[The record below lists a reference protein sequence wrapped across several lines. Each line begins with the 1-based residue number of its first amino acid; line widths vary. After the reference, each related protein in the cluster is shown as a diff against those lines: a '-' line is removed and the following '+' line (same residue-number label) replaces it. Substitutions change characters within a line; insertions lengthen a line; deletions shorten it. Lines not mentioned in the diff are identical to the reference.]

1 MSSSQSGTM
10 KLSDYTPSAFS
21 ISDLYLEFDL
31 QDKET
36 RVTAVSQIRKLDNSC
51 TDLDLD
57 GKQLTLKAVWVN
69 GIETTVTHTEQG
81 IRLTDVPDQFEL
93 KIETLIDPVNN
104 HALEGLYK
112 SGGAFCTQCEAQGFR
127 RITYFLDRPDV
138 MAKYRVK
145 LIADKQ
151 ANPYLLANGN
161 LIDKGEAEQ
170 GRHWALWEDPF
181 PKPCYLFAL
190 VAGDFDKLDDTFT
203 TCSGKQVKL
212 QLFVDKGNVS
222 RGRHALDSLKK
233 AMAWDEQ
240 KYGLEYDLDIYMVV
254 AVDFFN
260 MGAMENK
267 GLNIFN
273 SKYVLADAASA
284 TDQDYFNI
292 ESVIAHEYF
301 HNWTGNRI
309 TCRDWFQLSLKEGL
323 TVFRD
328 QQFSADMASAA
339 IVRINQVK
347 IMREHQFAED
357 SGPMAHPIR
366 PSEVMEMNNFYSVT
380 VYDKG
385 AEVIRMLHTLLGE
398 SGFRRGM
405 DCYIERHDGQAVT
418 CDDFV
423 QAMEDANQKDLSLF
437 RRWYSQSGT
446 PVISVNCQWHQ
457 SQQQLRLELTQNTA
471 PTADQSIKQPL
482 HIPVGIEIVTL
493 SGGEPKIS
501 EVLSLTEQ
509 KQTYV
514 FENIPSPSTVAVLTG
529 FSAPAKLNYQ
539 PAEAELMAVI
549 LHASDAVTRWDAS
562 QQLISEAIF
571 KFSQRDNEKE
581 LPESLKR
588 LFQGLLGQAHTEP
601 ALIAEMLE
609 LPSFE
614 TLSQQQE
621 KIDLDALL
629 KARKQLKALLAV
641 NFAEHWRALFEKL
654 SNSAYSYEQTQVE
667 RRRLSG
673 VCLSYLA
680 CLDSDE
686 SLELLQQAYEK
697 SDNMTDTLAVL
708 KACQAENLPL
718 FDSLMQDFEQK
729 WHDDSLVMDKWFALH
744 AGRQHPQS
752 LSNLQLLMAH
762 SRYSINN
769 PNRVRSVMGTFA
781 FYNTEGFHRRDGSG
795 YKFLTDYLLEL
806 DSVNPQVAARLI
818 TPMIQYAKLDE
829 HRQHQIRLQLLR
841 LFEHKTLS
849 RDLYEKVQ
857 KAL

>member
-1 MSSSQSGTM
+1 MSSNQSRAM
-10 KLSDYTPSAFS
+10 KLADYQAPGFSVSD
-21 ISDLYLEFDL
+21 IYLEFDL
-31 QDKET
+31 QDEQT
-36 RVTAVSQIRKLDNSC
+36 RVTAISQVQRVDSAIR
-51 TDLDLD
+51 DLELD
-57 GKQLTLKAVWVN
+57 GKKLILEGLWIN
-69 GIETTVTHTEQG
+69 GTQTEVSLTEQG
-81 IRLTDVPDQFEL
+81 IRLTEVPDQFEL
-93 KIETLIDPVNN
+93 RIETLIDPVNN

-138 MAKYRVK
+138 MARYRVK
-145 LIADKQ
+145 VIADKQ
-151 ANPYLLANGN
+151 DCPYLLANGN
-161 LIDKGEAEQ
+161 LIDSGDAEQ

-190 VAGDFDKLDDTFT
+190 VAGDFDKLEDQFT
-203 TCSGKQVKL
+203 THSGRQVEL

-222 RGRHALDSLKK
+222 RGQHALDSLKK

-240 KYGLEYDLDIYMVV
+240 KYGLEYDLDIYMIV

-301 HNWTGNRI
+301 HNWTGNRV

-339 IVRINQVK
+339 IVRINQVRV
-347 IMREHQFAED
+347 MREHQFAED

-366 PSEVMEMNNFYSVT
+366 PAEVMEMNNFYSVT

-398 SGFRRGM
+398 QGFRKGM
-405 DCYIERHDGQAVT
+405 DCYISRHDGQAVT

-423 QAMEDANQKDLSLF
+423 QAMEDANQRDLSLF
-437 RRWYSQSGT
+437 RGWYSQSGT
-446 PVISVNCQWHQ
+446 PVISVDCEWDE
-457 SQQQLRLELTQNTA
+457 STQQLRLDLTQKTP
-471 PTADQSIKQPL
+471 PTADQAEKQPL
-482 HIPVGIEIVTL
+482 HIPVAIEVVPV
-493 SGGEPKIS
+493 SGQGEGRS
-501 EVLSLTEQ
+501 EVLSLTGQ
-509 KQTYV
+509 QQRFT
-514 FENIPSPSTVAVLTG
+514 FENISAEPAVALLTG
-529 FSAPAKLNYQ
+529 FSAPVKVDYQ
-539 PAEAELMAVI
+539 STPGHQLAVI
-549 LHASDAVTRWDAS
+549 LYASDPVARWDAC
-562 QQLISEAIF
+562 QQLVSDAIF
-571 KFSQRDNEKE
+571 TIAQNDARTVPDFPIE
-581 LPESLKR
+581 L
-588 LFQGLLGQAHTEP
+588 FAGLLEQAQTEP

-614 TLSQQQE
+614 TLAQQRDR
-621 KIDLDALL
+621 IDVDALL
-629 KARKQLKALLAV
+629 GARKQLKTLLAEK
-641 NFAEHWRALFEKL
+641 FSAQWQRLFIQL
-654 SNSAYSYEQTQVE
+654 SNPQYDYQQQQVE

-680 CLDSDE
+680 CTEASLDI
-686 SLELLQQAYEK
+686 LRQAYK
-697 SDNMTDTLAVL
+697 HSDNMTDTLAVL

-718 FDSLMQDFEQK
+718 FDELMQDFEQR
-729 WHDDSLVMDKWFALH
+729 WHDDPLVMDKWFALH
-744 AGRQHPQS
+744 AGRQHPGC
-752 LSNLQLLMAH
+752 LSTLQLLMSH
-762 SRYSINN
+762 GRYSINN

-795 YKFLTDYLLEL
+795 YRFLTDYLLEL
-806 DSVNPQVAARLI
+806 DAVNPQVAARLI

-829 HRQHQIRLQLLR
+829 NRQQKIRLQLLR
-841 LFEHKTLS
+841 LFEHKSLS

>member
-1 MSSSQSGTM
+1 MSSNPSNAM
-10 KLSDYTPSAFS
+10 KLADYKAPGFRVSD
-21 ISDLYLEFDL
+21 IYLEFDL
-31 QDKET
+31 QDKQT
-36 RVTAVSQIRKLDNSC
+36 RVTAISQVQRVDRGVLELELDGEKLVLTGLWINGKRTEVSQ
-51 TDLDLD
+51 
-57 GKQLTLKAVWVN
+57 
-69 GIETTVTHTEQG
+69 TEQG
-81 IRLTDVPDQFEL
+81 IRLTEVPDQFEL
-93 KIETLIDPVNN
+93 KIETLIEPVNN
-104 HALEGLYK
+104 QALEGLYK

-138 MAKYRVK
+138 MARYRVK
-145 LIADKQ
+145 VIADKQ
-151 ANPYLLANGN
+151 DCPYLLANGN
-161 LIDKGEAEQ
+161 LIDSGDAGQ

-190 VAGDFDKLDDTFT
+190 VAGDFDKLEDQFITH
-203 TCSGKQVKL
+203 SGRQVKL
-212 QLFVDKGNVS
+212 QLFVDKGNVG
-222 RGRHALDSLKK
+222 RGQHALHSLKK

-240 KYGLEYDLDIYMVV
+240 KYGLEYDLDIYMIV

-301 HNWTGNRI
+301 HNWTGNRV

-339 IVRINQVK
+339 IVRINQVRV
-347 IMREHQFAED
+347 MREHQFAED

-366 PSEVMEMNNFYSVT
+366 PAEVMEMNNFYSVT

-398 SGFRRGM
+398 QGFRKGM
-405 DCYIERHDGQAVT
+405 DCYIRRHDGQAVT

-423 QAMEDANQKDLSLF
+423 QAMEDANQQDLSLF

-446 PVISVNCQWHQ
+446 PVISADCEWHEAA
-457 SQQQLRLELTQNTA
+457 QQLRLNLTQKTP
-471 PTADQSIKQPL
+471 PTADQTEKQPL
-482 HIPVGIEIVTL
+482 HIPVAIEIVPV
-493 SGGEPKIS
+493 SGQGAGRS
-501 EVLSLTEQ
+501 EVLSLTGEQ
-509 KQTYV
+509 QS
-514 FENIPSPSTVAVLTG
+514 FIFDNISAEPAVALLTG
-529 FSAPAKLNYQ
+529 FSAPVKVDYQ
-539 PAEAELMAVI
+539 PTPGHQLAVI
-549 LHASDAVTRWDAS
+549 LHASDPVARWDAC
-562 QQLISEAIF
+562 QQLVSEAIF
-571 KFSQRDNEKE
+571 TIAENDASTLPDYLTE
-581 LPESLKR
+581 L
-588 LFQGLLGQAHTEP
+588 FAGLLEQSRTEP

-614 TLSQQQE
+614 TLAQQRD
-621 KIDLDALL
+621 KIDVDALL
-629 KARKQLKALLAV
+629 GARKQLRTLLALAFST
-641 NFAEHWRALFEKL
+641 NWRTLYERL
-654 SNSAYSYEQTQVE
+654 SNSAYRYQQEQVE

-680 CLDSDE
+680 CLQNEE
-686 SLELLQQAYEK
+686 SISLLQYAYDN

-718 FDSLMQDFEQK
+718 FDALMQNFEQQ
-729 WHDDSLVMDKWFALH
+729 WHDDPLVMDKWFALH
-744 AGRQHPQS
+744 AGRQHPAC
-752 LSNLQLLMAH
+752 LSTLQLLMSH
-762 SRYSINN
+762 GRYSINN

-795 YKFLTDYLLEL
+795 YRFLTDYLLEL
-806 DSVNPQVAARLI
+806 DAVNPQVAARLI
-818 TPMIQYAKLDE
+818 TPMIQYAKLDDD
-829 HRQHQIRLQLLR
+829 RQQKIRLQLLR
-841 LFEHKTLS
+841 LFEHKSLS